1 MDQAR
6 ELVRIYN
13 IEIILGLLVAFL
25 VLLALYLIAEI
36 RISKLKDRYNQLVRG
51 YDGIDIEDLL
61 IKKIALK

>member
-61 IKKIALK
+61 IKIALK